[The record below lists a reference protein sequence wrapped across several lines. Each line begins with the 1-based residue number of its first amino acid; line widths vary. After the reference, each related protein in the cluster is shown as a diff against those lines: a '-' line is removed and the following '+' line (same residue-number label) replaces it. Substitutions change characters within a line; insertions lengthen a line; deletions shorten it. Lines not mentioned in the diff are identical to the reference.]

1 MPEVMNPQQRLVLV
15 IAIIASFIAFLDG
28 TVVTVALPAIRD
40 EFGGGLATQQW
51 VVDAYY
57 ITLAALILLAGS
69 VSDAFGRILIL
80 RVGLIGF
87 GITSII
93 IALSP
98 DAVVLFVARALQG
111 ASGALLVPSS
121 LALIT
126 SAMRGALQGRAI
138 GIWTA
143 WTTVAFI
150 VGPILGGIFVDLVSW
165 RWVFVI
171 NILPIGVALWL
182 TTRLAQRDVRRP
194 DARIDWIGAVLC
206 TLGLGGTVYALIEQP
221 QLGWTPVIWA
231 ALIGGILLF
240 GAFLW
245 RQAVTTAPILPLGLF
260 RVRNFWTG
268 NVATVFIYAGI
279 YLVDLVI
286 IIYLQ
291 QGAGFSATLAGVGIL
306 PWIIML
312 TVLSPFAGAWAGR
325 YGPRLFMTVGPIVMA
340 AGTAMLLLVSADFDY
355 WWQVL
360 PALTVFGIGLG
371 LTVSPLTAT
380 ILGAIEPERA
390 GIASATNNAISRVGG
405 LLGIAMLAT
414 ITGGALDLDGLHRAA
429 IVMAAL
435 LVVGGIVA
443 FLGIRNPARESVA
456 GGS

>member
-1 MPEVMNPQQRLVLV
+1 MPEVMNAQQRLVLV

-312 TVLSPFAGAWAGR
+312 TVLSPFAGTWAGR

-443 FLGIRNPARESVA
+443 FLGIRNPTSDPVADES
-456 GGS
+456 

>member
-1 MPEVMNPQQRLVLV
+1 MAETMTPQQRLVLV

-28 TVVTVALPAIRD
+28 TVVNVALPAIRD

-80 RVGLIGF
+80 RIGLIGF
-87 GITSII
+87 GITSIV

-98 DAVVLFVARALQG
+98 DAIVLFGARALQG

-126 SAMRGALQGRAI
+126 SAMRGPLQGRAI

-150 VGPILGGIFVDLVSW
+150 IGPILGGVFVDLVSW

-171 NILPIGVALWL
+171 NILPIAVALWL
-182 TTRLAQRDVRRP
+182 TTRLEQRDVRRP
-194 DARIDWIGAVLC
+194 DARIDWLGAVLC

-221 QLGWTPVIWA
+221 QLGWTPVIWIT
-231 ALIGGILLF
+231 LVGGILLF

-279 YLVDLVI
+279 YLVDLVA

-291 QGAGFSATLAGVGIL
+291 QGAGFSATLAGLGIL

-312 TVLSPFAGAWAGR
+312 TVLSPFAGTWAGR
-325 YGPRLFMTVGPIVMA
+325 YGPRLFMTVGPVVMA
-340 AGTAMLLLVSADFDY
+340 IGTAMLLFVSADFNY

-371 LTVSPLTAT
+371 LMVSPLTAT

-405 LLGIAMLAT
+405 LLGIALLAT

-429 IVMAAL
+429 IVMAVLL
-435 LVVGGIVA
+435 LVGGVVA
-443 FLGIRNPARESVA
+443 FLGIRNPARESVDSA
-456 GGS
+456 S

>member
-1 MPEVMNPQQRLVLV
+1 MAETMTAQQRLVLV

-28 TVVTVALPAIRD
+28 TVVNVALPAIRD
-40 EFGGGLATQQW
+40 EFGGGIATQQW

-87 GITSII
+87 GITSIV

-98 DAVVLFVARALQG
+98 DAIVLFGARALQG

-150 VGPILGGIFVDLVSW
+150 IGPILGGLFVDLVSW

-171 NILPIGVALWL
+171 NIVPIGVTLWL
-182 TTRLAQRDVRRP
+182 TTRLEQHDVRRP
-194 DARIDWIGAVLC
+194 DARIDWLGAVLC

-221 QLGWTPVIWA
+221 QLGWTPVIWIT
-231 ALIGGILLF
+231 LIGGILLF

-291 QGAGFSATLAGVGIL
+291 QQADFSATFAGVGIL

-312 TVLSPFAGAWAGR
+312 TVLSPFAGTWAGR
-325 YGPRLFMTVGPIVMA
+325 YGPRLFMTLGPVVMA
-340 AGTAMLLLVSADFDY
+340 IGTAMLLLVSADFNY

-360 PALTVFGIGLG
+360 PALTVFGTGLG

-405 LLGIAMLAT
+405 LLGIALLAT

-435 LVVGGIVA
+435 LLVGGIVA
-443 FLGIRNPARESVA
+443 FLGIRNPAREPVA
-456 GGS
+456 EES

>member
-312 TVLSPFAGAWAGR
+312 TVLSPFAGTWAGR

-443 FLGIRNPARESVA
+443 FLGIRNPTPEPVADES
-456 GGS
+456 

>member
-1 MPEVMNPQQRLVLV
+1 MPEVMNAQQRLVLV

-312 TVLSPFAGAWAGR
+312 TVLSPFAGTWAGR

-443 FLGIRNPARESVA
+443 FLGIRNPTPEPVADES
-456 GGS
+456 